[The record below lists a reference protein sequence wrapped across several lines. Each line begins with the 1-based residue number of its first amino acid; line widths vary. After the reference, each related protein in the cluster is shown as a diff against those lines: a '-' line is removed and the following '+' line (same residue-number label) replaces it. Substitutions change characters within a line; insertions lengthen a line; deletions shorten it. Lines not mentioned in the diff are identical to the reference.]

1 MENIFESDLYKKL
14 NYILENKNECRKNI
28 DKMKNIA
35 KEDNSCTEELYKAIE
50 KADKYFKRV
59 DYESEN
65 LVNLVT
71 KLIEGTVYISNSL
84 SWYIYYL
91 DITCINRVNSIWKES
106 LDKYSESDEEENS
119 EFNFNEIIKCQE
131 NEEKVKET
139 DYYFSN
145 LIKSNLNEIKELI
158 KINFPERIFFLNNL
172 FTNFEEKKYLESI
185 LIGMTQADGICKDIF
200 KCKLYSKKDKRLIL
214 EKKLINLF
222 GENYEKES
230 CDFTYLQIYS
240 LSKMNSLT
248 ENENKNEK
256 QSLKSIKFNRHRILH
271 GLEVDKDI
279 YNETNCLK
287 IISLLASL
295 AKANEYK
302 KEYSD
307 KGEKNM

>member
-1 MENIFESDLYKKL
+1 
-14 NYILENKNECRKNI
+14 
-28 DKMKNIA
+28 
-35 KEDNSCTEELYKAIE
+35 
-50 KADKYFKRV
+50 
-59 DYESEN
+59 
-65 LVNLVT
+65 
-71 KLIEGTVYISNSL
+71 
-84 SWYIYYL
+84 
-91 DITCINRVNSIWKES
+91 
-106 LDKYSESDEEENS
+106 
-119 EFNFNEIIKCQE
+119 
-131 NEEKVKET
+131 
-139 DYYFSN
+139 
-145 LIKSNLNEIKELI
+145 
-158 KINFPERIFFLNNL
+158 
-172 FTNFEEKKYLESI
+172 
-185 LIGMTQADGICKDIF
+185 
-200 KCKLYSKKDKRLIL
+200 
-214 EKKLINLF
+214 INLF